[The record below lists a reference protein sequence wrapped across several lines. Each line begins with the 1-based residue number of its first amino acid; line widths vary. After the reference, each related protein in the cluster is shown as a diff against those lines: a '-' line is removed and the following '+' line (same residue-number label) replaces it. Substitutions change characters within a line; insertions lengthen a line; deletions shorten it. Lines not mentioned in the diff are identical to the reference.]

1 MPMQYNNFCEC
12 EIFSHTENIKREIND
27 YTKES
32 SLTEQKT
39 NYSQLVRMCVCVC
52 CYWCRCLC
60 RVCEL
65 IHPTPAMIPISI

>member
-39 NYSQLVRMCVCVC
+39 NYSQLVRMCVCVAIGVG
-52 CYWCRCLC
+52 
-60 RVCEL
+60 VCVACASSFTQL
-65 IHPTPAMIPISI
+65 QP

>member
-39 NYSQLVRMCVCVC
+39 NYSQLVRMCVAIGVGVCVAC
-52 CYWCRCLC
+52 ASSFTQLQ
-60 RVCEL
+60 
-65 IHPTPAMIPISI
+65 P